1 MKSKGKHHS
10 EKLLEFQDDAKKIW
24 RIMKEVIGKSKL
36 INLTL
41 PRKIA
46 TCRIAYVFN
55 NFFITL
61 GPNGYKPMT
70 FQRLQVLSKATSKET
85 NETIKTMS

>member
-1 MKSKGKHHS
+1 MKSKGKHYS

-24 RIMKEVIGKSKL
+24 RIMKEVIRKSKL

-46 TCRIAYVFN
+46 TCRIAHAFN
-55 NFFITL
+55 NFFINI
-61 GPNGYKPMT
+61 GPNLANDIPT
-70 FQRLQVLSKATSKET
+70 ATSSFESYVQR
-85 NETIKTMS
+85 N